1 MAGLF
6 SRRLDPRPPGGPVVV
21 LLHGF
26 GSDGQRDW
34 LDTGTAAMLAA
45 FGHTVIV
52 PDLPGHGSSPDPAT
66 AAEAHAPAIARAVLD
81 VLDGVERFDLVGYS
95 LGARIA
101 WELPALAGDR
111 LGRCVLGGLAPG
123 EPFAGVDVAALR
135 RAVTY
140 GEQPSD
146 PFTAMIAGLARTPG
160 RALCVEGLRE
170 TPFTARSWSGKLP
183 PVFVVGQDDG
193 MTAGIE
199 HIVELT
205 PGAELVRVPGGH
217 VEALAGAGLRE
228 AVVKV
233 LQG

>member
-34 LDTGTAAMLAA
+34 IDTGTAAMLAA

-66 AAEAHAPAIARAVLD
+66 AAEAHAPAIARAV
-81 VLDGVERFDLVGYS
+81 
-95 LGARIA
+95 
-101 WELPALAGDR
+101 
-111 LGRCVLGGLAPG
+111 
-123 EPFAGVDVAALR
+123 
-135 RAVTY
+135 TH

-199 HIVELT
+199 RIVELT